1 MATPDGPDLAAR
13 ARDLLDDARVAEA
26 AIDTAAATLFRLGG
40 DVARAGTRREAARS
54 GARVAA
60 ERDRV
65 SGLLGELAVLSA
77 AAVRL
82 GAELVG
88 SASGDAVAGGAPRGG
103 APRGEVSGGGAPRGE
118 VLDGGAPRGGAPRG
132 EVLDGG
138 APRGPARDGEARRGE
153 VRAVLE
159 SARRVLEAAGE
170 RGRECVWIGELARDR
185 VHDFAEFDLLYTRA
199 SRHLDHSDPDAASA
213 DLARLVTLERALV
226 SAEVAAMLDELR
238 FRLLTERD

>member
-13 ARDLLDDARVAEA
+13 ARDLLEDAHVAEA
-26 AIDTAAATLFRLGG
+26 AVDTAAATLFRLGG

-65 SGLLGELAVLSA
+65 SGLLDELAVLSA
-77 AAVRL
+77 AADRL
-82 GAELVG
+82 DAELG
-88 SASGDAVAGGAPRGG
+88 GPAGGDAVVGG
-103 APRGEVSGGGAPRGE
+103 APRGEAPGGGVPRDEAAGGEAPGGGAPRH
-118 VLDGGAPRGGAPRG
+118 
-132 EVLDGG
+132 
-138 APRGPARDGEARRGE
+138 EAR
-153 VRAVLE
+153 ALLE
-159 SARRVLEAAGE
+159 SVRRVLEAAGE

-199 SRHLDHSDPDAASA
+199 SRHLDRSDPDAASA
-213 DLARLVTLERALV
+213 DLARLITLERALV
-226 SAEVAAMLDELR
+226 STEVAAMLDELR